1 MVVVVSCCSGRHGG
15 LPLHVE
21 GEGTVASFKNF
32 GFCFAFRLLIRNF
45 ADAILFLWISVIIY
59 IVAGVGCVG

>member
-1 MVVVVSCCSGRHGG
+1 
-15 LPLHVE
+15 VE

-59 IVAGVGCVG
+59 IVAGVGCAE

>member
-1 MVVVVSCCSGRHGG
+1 MAG
-15 LPLHVE
+15 
-21 GEGTVASFKNF
+21 FKNF

-59 IVAGVGCVG
+59 IVAGVGCAEQGIAGVLAYSRRLLTRW

>member
-1 MVVVVSCCSGRHGG
+1 MVILVYF
-15 LPLHVE
+15 LLL
-21 GEGTVASFKNF
+21 
-32 GFCFAFRLLIRNF
+32 CFVDCMVFRNF